1 MLKKK
6 ILISLVIIQGLLIIA
21 GIIAIIFGVF
31 YKMSN
36 NDNKTIIMN
45 KNIGLNDVYLINENQ
60 YQQKLIKDNKAIF
73 QIVDIEMNK
82 VLKEANEIS
91 QYAPRILSLTIN
103 PEKIGALI
111 GPGGKNIKKIIE
123 DTECEVNVDD
133 DGLVSSP
140 CKHNTC
146 RYKPIK
152 STHTQFLLSHAKYFY
167 VSPF

>member
-60 YQQKLIKDNKAIF
+60 YQQKLVKDNKAIF
-73 QIVDIEMNK
+73 QIVDIETNK
-82 VLKEANEIS
+82 VLKEIVV
-91 QYAPRILSLTIN
+91 
-103 PEKIGALI
+103 EK
-111 GPGGKNIKKIIE
+111 
-123 DTECEVNVDD
+123 D
-133 DGLVSSP
+133 
-140 CKHNTC
+140 
-146 RYKPIK
+146 
-152 STHTQFLLSHAKYFY
+152 
-167 VSPF
+167 

>member
-60 YQQKLIKDNKAIF
+60 YQQKSVKDNKAIF
-73 QIVDIEMNK
+73 QIVDIETNK
-82 VLKEANEIS
+82 VLKEIV
-91 QYAPRILSLTIN
+91 I
-103 PEKIGALI
+103 EK
-111 GPGGKNIKKIIE
+111 
-123 DTECEVNVDD
+123 D
-133 DGLVSSP
+133 
-140 CKHNTC
+140 
-146 RYKPIK
+146 
-152 STHTQFLLSHAKYFY
+152 
-167 VSPF
+167 